1 MTYKERRIAE
11 FREKLG
17 GGAYAANNN
26 FYESFLSETIE
37 ECRGVDEKIIK
48 EAITQALGE
57 ASVEFMSQECK
68 GTEIVMPS
76 DRLKEIVER
85 YTKEVEAKFGKEDK

>member
-26 FYESFLSETIE
+26 FYEAFLSETIE
-37 ECRGVDEKIIK
+37 ECRGFIPNKK
-48 EAITQALGE
+48 TITDGFKLGW
-57 ASVEFMSQECK
+57 
-68 GTEIVMPS
+68 
-76 DRLKEIVER
+76 DRCIDDI
-85 YTKEVEAKFGKEDK
+85 EAKFGKEDK